1 MSEHLKEFNY
11 KGFKI
16 VIDYDPFAESPRSWG
31 NSKWY
36 GKEKN
41 APSNLITDEDG
52 NFNPNCEE
60 LKDKFWFKVYKY
72 EHSAVSFSLIPVDKW
87 DTSFNGIIAVPK
99 SVFKTKEEAESYVT
113 MELECY
119 SDWCNGEVYGYR
131 IFNFNDLD
139 NELDSCWSFY
149 NLESCEVEAKS
160 AVDDL
165 ANRRE
170 MESVSFWAN
179 NSD

>member
-1 MSEHLKEFNY
+1 MSKHLKEFNY

-16 VIDYDPFAESPRSWG
+16 VIDYDPFAENPRNWSE
-31 NSKWY
+31 SKWY
-36 GKEKN
+36 GVDRN
-41 APSNLITDEDG
+41 APADLIMNEDG
-52 NFNPNCEE
+52 EIDPNCEE
-60 LKDKFWFKVYKY
+60 LKDKIWFKVYKY

-99 SVFKTKEEAESYVT
+99 SIFKAEEAISYIT

-119 SDWCNGEVYGYR
+119 ADWYNGDVYGYQ
-131 IFNFNDLD
+131 IFDADDLE
-139 NELDSCWSFY
+139 NEVDSCWSFY
-149 NLESCEVEAKS
+149 DLENCEVEAKG
-160 AVDDL
+160 AVDEL

-170 MESVSFWAN
+170 IESVSFWAN